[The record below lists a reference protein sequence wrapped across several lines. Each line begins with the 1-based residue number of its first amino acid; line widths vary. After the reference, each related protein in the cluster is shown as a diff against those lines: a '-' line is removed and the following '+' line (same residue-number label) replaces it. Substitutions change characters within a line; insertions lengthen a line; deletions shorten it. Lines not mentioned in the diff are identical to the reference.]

1 MTEKITSDTIKSE
14 IKNKKKIQKP
24 SKHDLIQ
31 SLIEKN
37 ILLEEYQN
45 KMKYMQA
52 DFENYRKRIDKEK
65 VDLIKKANEEIIVE
79 SIDVLE
85 SIEKSLNL
93 TSEIK
98 IEKTFVEGLK
108 LTYDN
113 FKKILEKNGL
123 SKIITKDKIFD
134 PYIHEAILVETKKNI
149 EDDIILEEFQ
159 TGYKIHDKIVRFSK
173 VKVGKKEL

>member
-52 DFENYRKRIDKEK
+52 DFENYRKRI
-65 VDLIKKANEEIIVE
+65 VFALIFCCGGERH
-79 SIDVLE
+79 
-85 SIEKSLNL
+85 
-93 TSEIK
+93 
-98 IEKTFVEGLK
+98 F
-108 LTYDN
+108 
-113 FKKILEKNGL
+113 
-123 SKIITKDKIFD
+123 
-134 PYIHEAILVETKKNI
+134 H
-149 EDDIILEEFQ
+149 
-159 TGYKIHDKIVRFSK
+159 R
-173 VKVGKKEL
+173 

>member
-1 MTEKITSDTIKSE
+1 MLAKTNCPISLLFYKYSKKSDLSKLNRLVKKSY
-14 IKNKKKIQKP
+14 KTKKP
-24 SKHDLIQ
+24 VAC
-31 SLIEKN
+31 LIEKN

-98 IEKTFVEGLK
+98 IEKTFIEGLK

-113 FKKILEKNGL
+113 LKKIR
-123 SKIITKDKIFD
+123 KI
-134 PYIHEAILVETKKNI
+134 
-149 EDDIILEEFQ
+149 
-159 TGYKIHDKIVRFSK
+159 R
-173 VKVGKKEL
+173 